1 MAANPNF
8 DRLERRVMF
17 AMDFRDPV
25 TRLPVAEELKVAAEG
40 LGPPVRAPSG
50 LFVWFDLDPPAQRQV
65 KVTAISTRKRY
76 ADFEEVI
83 TAPEHVP
90 DIPASSLVMPRALRP
105 TGLYEPPEGMTGVAG
120 WLVEDEHKVP
130 VPGAEISLAFRH
142 AGNQDFVSAYRAVT
156 DSDGRF
162 VAVANDL
169 GDVVPD
175 PAPAGSEARIL
186 GWLEIGRE
194 GETRYSAFQPLR
206 TARLARVAAP
216 FLWASLDSAPP
227 Q

>member
-1 MAANPNF
+1 MANPDL

-17 AMDFRDPV
+17 AIEFRDPV
-25 TRLPVAEELKVAAEG
+25 TRLPVTEELKVVAEG
-40 LGPPVRAPSG
+40 LAPPVRAPSG
-50 LFVWFDLDPPAQRQV
+50 LFVWFDLDPPAQRQI
-65 KVTAISTRKRY
+65 KVTAISTRKKF
-76 ADFEEVI
+76 ADFDEVI
-83 TAPEHVP
+83 IAPEHVR
-90 DIPASSLVMPRALRP
+90 DIPASSLVMPRALQP

-120 WLVEDEHKVP
+120 WLAEDGHKVA

-142 AGNQDFVSAYRAVT
+142 AGNQVFVSAYKAVT
-156 DSDGRF
+156 DADGRF

-186 GWLEIGRE
+186 GWLEIRRG

-216 FLWASLDSAPP
+216 FFWASLDSAPP